1 LVSVGVM
8 LFATKP
14 RQVGVPRDV
23 LALIA
28 VCVLMGFALVVTWSN
43 LPDDNDRHFQLKL
56 GAPGVSDPSRV
67 PCIVGTLTSAHAP
80 CGWQLER
87 QPEAGRLPRQQ
98 APLRRGI

>member
-1 LVSVGVM
+1 M

-14 RQVGVPRDV
+14 RQVGIPRDV

-56 GAPGVSDPSRV
+56 GVPGGSDP
-67 PCIVGTLTSAHAP
+67 CTACALQ
-80 CGWQLER
+80 C
-87 QPEAGRLPRQQ
+87 
-98 APLRRGI
+98 RRADKSTCHV

>member
-1 LVSVGVM
+1 M

-67 PCIVGTLTSAHAP
+67 PCIVGPLTSAHAP